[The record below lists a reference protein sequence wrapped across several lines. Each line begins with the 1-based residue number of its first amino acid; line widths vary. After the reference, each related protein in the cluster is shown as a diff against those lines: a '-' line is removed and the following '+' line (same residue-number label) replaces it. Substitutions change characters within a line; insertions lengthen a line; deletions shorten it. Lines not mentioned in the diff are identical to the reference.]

1 MKKVES
7 KEVLEK
13 DSNQPLIETTI
24 SDEGRIVSEIPTI
37 WSWERKKCVIVHSKV
52 IDLLN
57 LWGYGKLKS
66 DLILRKESILSI
78 EEGSE
83 MWRKVYEY
91 YMDFEDEDFLNPLC
105 VGVEKVVDSEEY
117 ITKNEVRN
125 ALIEYGEFKKTQFLN
140 LFTEDSSVLSNPK
153 KSHLYTPL
161 FRDNKDEVFTFFE
174 NGVVK
179 TTKDGS
185 VLQSYDTTNGGYI
198 WNNKIRNEVKSIQI
212 GDDKG
217 SFEEFVEKCMSVKND
232 EGEWVIDEK
241 EYESFRTIYGY
252 LLSNYTNNGETPAP
266 IFVDRESDGVHA
278 EGGNGKSLVMKS
290 VKHWKNTTP
299 INGKN
304 VDKQN
309 SKFTF
314 SGVKLDTEFVFMDDV
329 NVDFPFN
336 IIYNFTT
343 GDMEVERKG
352 VDRFVIPENI
362 KPKIGVCTNYIMND
376 TSHSTS
382 RRQYV
387 VEFSD
392 FWNQK
397 SKEGISV
404 EKYLGKRLIDK
415 DYTDNDWIQFYNFG
429 FKCIKEYLKKG
440 VVQTEKSNYQRKQ
453 FISKIEGDGVNDGV
467 VDWIENYII
476 SNETQ
481 FKDYVVWATMYNQF
495 NDDFEF
501 DVTEKWNSTRLKTAV
516 WEICLEKKWKY
527 NPHKVGT
534 TLSSKRW
541 KTGGKGKQVDSIK
554 IYI

>member
-1 MKKVES
+1 MKKVKS

-13 DSNQPLIETTI
+13 DSTQPLIETTI

-57 LWGYGKLKS
+57 LWGYGQLKS
-66 DLILRKESILSI
+66 DLVLRKESILSLKDTL
-78 EEGSE
+78 S
-83 MWRKVYEY
+83 MWKEIYEHFMNY
-91 YMDFEDEDFLNPLC
+91 DEDDFLNPLC
-105 VGVEKVVDSEEY
+105 VGVEKFEGSNQF
-117 ITKNEVRN
+117 ISKNDVRN
-125 ALIEYGEFKKTQFLN
+125 ALIDYGNFNKTQFLN
-140 LFTEDSSVLSNPK
+140 EFTENDSVLNNPK
-153 KSHLYTPL
+153 KSHLHTPL
-161 FRDNKDEVFTFFE
+161 FRDNKDEVFTFFD
-174 NGVVK
+174 NGVVR

-185 VLQSYDTTNGGYI
+185 VLQDYGITDGGYI
-198 WNNKIRNEVKSIQI
+198 WDNKIRTEVKNIQLV
-212 GDDKG
+212 DDKG

-232 EGEWVIDEK
+232 DGEWVIDKK

-266 IFVDRESDGVHA
+266 MFVDRESDGVHA

-290 VKHWKNTTP
+290 VKHWKKTTP

-304 VDKQN
+304 VQKGD

-343 GDMEVERKG
+343 GDMEVERKN
-352 VDRFVIPENI
+352 VDRFVIPESI

-397 SKEGISV
+397 SKEGVSV
-404 EKYLGKRLIDK
+404 EKFLGKRLIDK
-415 DYTDNDWIQFYNFG
+415 DFTDNDWIQFYNFG
-429 FKCIKEYLKKG
+429 FRCLQEFLKKG
-440 VVQTEKSNYQRKQ
+440 VVQTDKSNYLRKQ
-453 FISKIEGDGVNDGV
+453 FISQIEGDGVNDGV

-476 SNETQ
+476 SNESK
-481 FKDYVVWATMYNQF
+481 FREHVVWATMYDQF
-495 NDDFEF
+495 HNDFEF
-501 DVTEKWNSTRLKTAV
+501 DVTENWNSTRLKTAV
-516 WEICLEKKWKY
+516 WEICKEKKWKY

-541 KTGGKGKQVDSIK
+541 KTGGKGHQVDSVK